1 LGFRIIQTLLQG
13 FWREIM
19 IYKKKEICIM
29 FTLCFLMTASYSQ
42 VAVPANGGNSSGTG
56 GSASYSIGQTFY
68 TTHSST
74 SGSEA
79 QGVQQP
85 FEISVVIGL
94 EEAIGISLECI
105 VYPNPTHEFIMLK
118 VDASTSLSIQSLSYQ
133 IFDINGKLLENK
145 AINTSEATIPMNNLI
160 PATYFLKVFHGQKE
174 IKVFKIIKN

>member
-19 IYKKKEICIM
+19 IYKKSGLCIM
-29 FTLCFLMTASYSQ
+29 FILCFLTTASYSQ
-42 VAVPANGGNSSGTG
+42 VAVPATGGNSSGTG

-68 TTHSST
+68 TTHSGT

-105 VYPNPTHEFIMLK
+105 VYPNPTHEFIKLK
-118 VDASTSLSIQSLSYQ
+118 VQSYKVEDLSYQ

-145 AINTSEATIPMNNLI
+145 AINTSEATIPMSNYI